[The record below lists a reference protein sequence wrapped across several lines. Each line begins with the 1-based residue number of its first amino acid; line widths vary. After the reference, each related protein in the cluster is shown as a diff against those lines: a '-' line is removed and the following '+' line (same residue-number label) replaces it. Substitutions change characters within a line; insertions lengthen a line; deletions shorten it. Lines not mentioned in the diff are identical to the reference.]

1 MTGPLDLDRALTLQ
15 QLRTFRAVADHMS
28 FSAAAVDLGISQP
41 SVSYQVKELETVLG
55 LPLIDRL
62 GKRVRLTEA
71 GQVLYEYA
79 RRTLALLDEAA
90 LVMEQ
95 MRGIERGTLRVGAS
109 TTVGIYVVPLALGGF
124 KKLP

>member
-55 LPLIDRL
+55 LPLLDRL

-71 GQVLYEYA
+71 GELLYGHA
-79 RRTLALLDEAA
+79 RRTLHPLDEATPTF
-90 LVMEQ
+90 Q
-95 MRGIERGTLRVGAS
+95 QIRCRQGRR
-109 TTVGIYVVPLALGGF
+109 
-124 KKLP
+124 LPVCP